1 MVCVDKPQSKL
12 RQSAL
17 GNRSPNL
24 MPLLNGTEEIIRLEG
39 LSGKPMRKEKGCV
52 LRQKRKGVT
61 GAWLKACPRGCYLV
75 KLQPRVIL
83 PLSISCV
90 EQDASSYLPAL
101 KVNLTR

>member
-39 LSGKPMRKEKGCV
+39 FSGKPMRKEKVV
-52 LRQKRKGVT
+52 L
-61 GAWLKACPRGCYLV
+61 
-75 KLQPRVIL
+75 
-83 PLSISCV
+83 
-90 EQDASSYLPAL
+90 
-101 KVNLTR
+101 